1 MDFRA
6 VFQQKEKRF
15 WWMDVIYYFVI
26 SLLFA
31 SVFSYLIFLAKNNMQ
46 RSEIEQ
52 KTAALKTVGTLQQ
65 KEYEETVIAYQKKI
79 KDFSG
84 IFKNH
89 EFASRAFSFMQS
101 QTMPNVWFIR
111 FDLDRKNT
119 KVQLLGQADN
129 MEAFSRQ
136 VANFEKNEYVRS
148 VGALNSALSDSAKVQ
163 FNISL
168 FLDSKLFTYL
178 PEVFAS
184 VSDIESAFESE
195 TSVTGSSQN
204 IFQNSGEESR
214 KMITIFNFLLSPE
227 VIGAI
232 DQEARAI
239 KLDVP
244 HGTDVT
250 KLAPLII
257 ISPGAKVLPESYVAQ
272 DFSKPVIYRVTAK
285 DGSTQEYAVAVN
297 VLPREAARTNTF
309 GYGTLMVLGLISAII
324 LVFLSAF
331 LSFKGKFKP

>member
-1 MDFRA
+1 
-6 VFQQKEKRF
+6 
-15 WWMDVIYYFVI
+15 
-26 SLLFA
+26 
-31 SVFSYLIFLAKNNMQ
+31 
-46 RSEIEQ
+46 
-52 KTAALKTVGTLQQ
+52 
-65 KEYEETVIAYQKKI
+65 
-79 KDFSG
+79 
-84 IFKNH
+84 
-89 EFASRAFSFMQS
+89 
-101 QTMPNVWFIR
+101 
-111 FDLDRKNT
+111 
-119 KVQLLGQADN
+119 
-129 MEAFSRQ
+129 
-136 VANFEKNEYVRS
+136 
-148 VGALNSALSDSAKVQ
+148 
-163 FNISL
+163 
-168 FLDSKLFTYL
+168 
-178 PEVFAS
+178 
-184 VSDIESAFESE
+184 
-195 TSVTGSSQN
+195 
-204 IFQNSGEESR
+204 
-214 KMITIFNFLLSPE
+214 MITIFNFLLSPE